1 MAQWLRCCATNRK
14 VSGSILAG
22 VIVENYVLYR
32 VKKKDNI
39 LHTKKKKTGQMYLSH
54 PVHELPLKTHYLRT
68 NRRGEKT
75 RKKTY
80 AATGCP

>member
-1 MAQWLRCCATNRK
+1 MLIRILSRGTQTYIEAAVAQWLRCCATNRK

-54 PVHELPLKTHYLRT
+54 PVHELPLKTHY
-68 NRRGEKT
+68 
-75 RKKTY
+75 
-80 AATGCP
+80 